1 MSKESDVYSF
11 GVVLLELI
19 TRKRALDSSFM
30 EETDIVGWV
39 RSIWRNMEGVD
50 EIVDPSLQEEFI
62 DPNIMDQVVYVL
74 LVALRCTQ
82 NEASKRPTMRDV
94 VNQLT
99 DATAPA
105 RCKKASFNSPLSS
118 AHW

>member
-1 MSKESDVYSF
+1 MTENAFTTTKSKESDVYSF

-19 TRKRALDSSFM
+19 TRKRALDPSFM

-39 RSIWRNMEGVD
+39 QSIWRNLEEVD
-50 EIVDPSLQEEFI
+50 KIVDPSLLEEFI
-62 DPNIMDQVVYVL
+62 DPNIMDQVVCVL

-82 NEASKRPTMRDV
+82 KEARKRPTMRDV

-99 DATAPA
+99 DANAPA
-105 RCKKASFNSPLSS
+105 RGKNS
-118 AHW
+118 